1 VESIPETIKE
11 SDDSKRN
18 SLMMPPKVDEITR
31 SGASSPALSTD
42 SGRGTSSRP
51 RSLEGE
57 NPPSTPHS
65 ARSTFTT
72 VTNDSDNSK
81 IEGGGTVTRP
91 KLDTVSL
98 LSDTSGASYFSG
110 MSPNPHTISRIKK
123 NRQSVLITNN
133 GMVVHLDNVEG
144 ANPAMGEVMMKLH
157 QGCKDGNL
165 EIVQDEYDT
174 GAPLGEQQIFNGVP
188 MLPLF
193 IAFLY
198 DHRHIIKFL
207 LEHEADPNAL
217 DMTSRSCILHLACQK
232 GAIEIAQMLIQFK
245 ADVNMRN
252 YEDNTPLCEA
262 CKHGHLDVVK
272 LLIESEAVVDFEGGN
287 RYTPLHYA
295 AESGHLSIVQLLL
308 EKGANLLRK
317 TVNNCTPYHLA
328 FENNHD
334 RVTELLCEKMPP
346 SDRPYKHVKSC
357 RILSGQVV
365 SSVTFTDTN
374 QLVAGSWDCHVR
386 HQTCYVIVIIMSIFI
401 MTILVYAFTLFLIV
415 HTTL

>member
-1 VESIPETIKE
+1 
-11 SDDSKRN
+11 
-18 SLMMPPKVDEITR
+18 
-31 SGASSPALSTD
+31 
-42 SGRGTSSRP
+42 
-51 RSLEGE
+51 
-57 NPPSTPHS
+57 
-65 ARSTFTT
+65 
-72 VTNDSDNSK
+72 
-81 IEGGGTVTRP
+81 
-91 KLDTVSL
+91 
-98 LSDTSGASYFSG
+98 
-110 MSPNPHTISRIKK
+110 
-123 NRQSVLITNN
+123 
-133 GMVVHLDNVEG
+133 
-144 ANPAMGEVMMKLH
+144 
-157 QGCKDGNL
+157 
-165 EIVQDEYDT
+165 
-174 GAPLGEQQIFNGVP
+174 
-188 MLPLF
+188 
-193 IAFLY
+193 
-198 DHRHIIKFL
+198 
-207 LEHEADPNAL
+207 
-217 DMTSRSCILHLACQK
+217 
-232 GAIEIAQMLIQFK
+232 MLIQFK